1 MQRTK
6 ADSTRTF
13 LHWSAPIMVGHFHH
27 RRMASVLGCQSS
39 TGLSPICTSVTD
51 PVNLLPIAGL
61 VALVK
66 GFPKLAESIIT
77 LPLAIALV
85 IGTYA
90 HFLSPGTDNV
100 LRMPAGD
107 LKLPFQIS
115 AVLLVLLEALGVRPS
130 WDGPSE
136 VNQSRKRTRQ
146 VVFE

>member
-77 LPLAIALV
+77 LPLAI
-85 IGTYA
+85 IGDR
-90 HFLSPGTDNV
+90 HLCSLSQSGHGQCIAD
-100 LRMPAGD
+100 AGRR
-107 LKLPFQIS
+107 
-115 AVLLVLLEALGVRPS
+115 LEASVSDQCRAARASGSP
-130 WDGPSE
+130 WC
-136 VNQSRKRTRQ
+136 
-146 VVFE
+146 